1 VIAIEARPEPVTVD
15 PERTAVLVVDMQ
27 NAWFA

>member
-1 VIAIEARPEPVTVD
+1 MTAIEARPEGVFID
-15 PERTAVLVVDMQ
+15 PERTALLMVDMQ

>member
-1 VIAIEARPEPVTVD
+1 MITIEARPEPVTID